1 MSVLEGLEP
10 KAVFHYFEELSKI
23 PRETFD
29 SKRASDFCAEFAKAR
44 GLAYIQDEAHNVII
58 KKAGTAGY
66 EESEPVIIQGHLD
79 MVCVK
84 TDESEHDFKNEPL
97 DIYVEDGY
105 IKARDTSLGGDDGIA
120 VAYALAI
127 LDSDEIPHPPLEVI
141 FTADEEVGMVGAGA
155 IDLSVLEGNML
166 INMDSEVEGT
176 ILAGCAGAFT
186 YNMSL
191 PVEREEKNGSIV
203 TVSVKGLAGG
213 HSGIEIHEQRGN
225 AHKIV
230 GRILNSIK
238 TKYDYAFVEMNGGTK
253 ENVISFVSKAKIMVA
268 AEDAE
273 AVKAY
278 VEELGA
284 TIKSE
289 FGNDEQGLKISVKV
303 DDNVTADVCT
313 KESTEKIVF
322 LLIATPNGVREYSR
336 ALKGLVETSNNLG
349 AVTTTEDHVDLLFM
363 PRSSVESKKKELK
376 ELLDTFAAFT
386 GASVD
391 YYGDYPGWMYKIDS
405 KIRPIAVE
413 TYEELF
419 GKSPIVTTIHAGLEC
434 GLLSGKR
441 PELDCISFGPNMHE
455 AHSTNEKL
463 DIASTQRMWEYLL
476 AVLKKCK

>member
-1 MSVLEGLEP
+1 MAVLEHLEP
-10 KAVFHYFEELSKI
+10 QAVFGFFEELSKI

-29 SKRASDFCAEFAKAR
+29 SKRASDYCVEFAKAR
-44 GLAYIQDEAHNVII
+44 GLSYIQDAAHNVII

-84 TDESEHDFKNEPL
+84 TEDSEHDFKNEPL

-105 IKARDTSLGGDDGIA
+105 IKARGTSLGGDDGIA

-127 LDSDEIPHPPLEVI
+127 LDSEEIPHPPLEVL

-155 IDLSVLEGNML
+155 IDLSVLEGKML
-166 INMDSEVEGT
+166 INMDSEAEGT

-191 PVEREEKNGSIV
+191 PVEREEKNGAAV
-203 TVSVKGLAGG
+203 TISVSGLLGG

-238 TKYDYAFVEMNGGTK
+238 TKYEYYFMEMNGGTK
-253 ENVISFVSKAKIMVA
+253 ENVIAFVSKAKIMVRP
-268 AEDAE
+268 EDAE

-278 VEELGA
+278 VEELA
-284 TIKSE
+284 AVIKAE
-289 FGNDEQGLKISVKV
+289 FGNDEQDLKI
-303 DDNVTADVCT
+303 TADVEHNIAAAVCT

-349 AVTTTEDHVDLLFM
+349 AVKTTEDHVELLFM

-376 ELLDTFAAFT
+376 ELLDTFAAYT

-405 KIRPIAVE
+405 KLRPIAVE
-413 TYEELF
+413 TYEQMF
-419 GKSPIVTTIHAGLEC
+419 GKEPIVTTIHAGLEC
-434 GLLSGKR
+434 GLLSGKK
-441 PELDCISFGPNMHE
+441 PELDCISFGPNMHD
-455 AHSTNEKL
+455 AHSVNEKL
-463 DIASTQRMWEYLL
+463 DVASTQRMWNYLL
-476 AVLKKCK
+476 AVLRNCK